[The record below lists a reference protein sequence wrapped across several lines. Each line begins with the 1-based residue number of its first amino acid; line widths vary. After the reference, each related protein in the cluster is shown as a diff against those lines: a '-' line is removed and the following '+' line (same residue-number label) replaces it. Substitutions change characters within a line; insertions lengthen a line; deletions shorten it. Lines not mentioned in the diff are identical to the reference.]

1 MSPKTKIERS
11 HGARYEANNTATYDT
26 YKTGVFSQYTQLE
39 DKTYTASVKVQQ
51 DELVGV
57 DEDNITFTFKIT
69 GTTLSR
75 KVNFT
80 SSTGTV
86 EAIIRCGTTTARP
99 YLLRITV
106 YDKTYKR
113 YIDLV
118 PEGINPTLYHNDNDD
133 VTLKEKF
140 DTS

>member
-11 HGARYEANNTATYDT
+11 HGTRYEANNTATYTT
-26 YKTGVFSQYTQLE
+26 YKIGVFSQYTQLV
-39 DKTYTASVKVQQ
+39 DKTYTASIKVQH
-51 DELVGV
+51 DELAGV
-57 DEDNITFTFKIT
+57 DEDNLDITFNVT
-69 GTTLSR
+69 GTTISR

-86 EAIIRCGTTTARP
+86 EAIIRCGTTVNRP
-99 YLLRITV
+99 YLLKITV